1 MGTSCPM
8 LLATIR
14 AFGSFISSL
23 RLNRSALRYASKIL
37 MTYSMIAKA
46 TSKIEIIPCAS
57 KTRESSNLGTVP
69 NVNNPQKPIFKKL

>member
-1 MGTSCPM
+1 
-8 LLATIR
+8 
-14 AFGSFISSL
+14 
-23 RLNRSALRYASKIL
+23 

-69 NVNNPQKPIFKKL
+69 NVNNPQKPIFKKLSIPEIKLMKKIKNIVPLIGLSYKTVPNQV